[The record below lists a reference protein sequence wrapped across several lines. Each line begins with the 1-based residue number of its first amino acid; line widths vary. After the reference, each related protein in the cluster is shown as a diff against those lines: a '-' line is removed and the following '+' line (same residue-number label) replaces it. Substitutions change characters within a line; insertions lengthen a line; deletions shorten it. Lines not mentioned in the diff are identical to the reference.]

1 MAEKAATEGRLLNE
15 FESKQM
21 LRQAGLPVV
30 DTRLARTEQEAIKIA
45 QEIGFPVVLKIASPD
60 VIHKSDAGGVKLGL
74 ADTDQV
80 SKAYQEIMAAISR
93 QFPEATIDG
102 VSVQQIARPGTEII
116 IGMSKDDQF
125 GPVIMFGLGGIM
137 VELLKDVSFRIV
149 PLTKRD
155 AAEMVHEIK
164 GYKLLEGFRSQEPAD
179 IPAVE
184 DLILKV
190 SDFVAQN
197 PQIKEL
203 DLNPVL
209 AYKDGVIAVDA
220 RIVLEPVSGN

>member
-1 MAEKAATEGRLLNE
+1 MAEKVAAEGRLLNE
-15 FESKQM
+15 FESKEI
-21 LRQAGLPVV
+21 LRQAGLPIVN
-30 DTRLARTEQEAIKIA
+30 TRLAYTEQEAIKIA
-45 QEIGFPVVLKIASPD
+45 QEIGFPVALKIASPD
-60 VIHKSDAGGVKLGL
+60 VVHKSDAGGVKLGL
-74 ADTDQV
+74 TDTDQV
-80 SKAYQEIMAAISR
+80 SRAYQDIMDSVKR
-93 QFPEATIDG
+93 QFPTAKIDG
-102 VSVQQIARPGTEII
+102 VSVQQMARPGTEII
-116 IGMSKDDQF
+116 IGMSKDAQF

-155 AAEMVHEIK
+155 AAEMVREIK
-164 GYKLLEGFRSQEPAD
+164 GYKILEGFRNQEPAD

-190 SDFVAQN
+190 SDFVAKN

-209 AYKDGVIAVDA
+209 AHKDGVIAVDA
-220 RIVLEPVSGN
+220 RIILEPET